1 MICVREGG
9 DRRRYRRI
17 SGGNRRKGERI
28 RAEEE
33 ERNGEE
39 EVARGYKT

>member
-9 DRRRYRRI
+9 DRRRYRRTE
-17 SGGNRRKGERI
+17 GGDRRRGERS

>member
-9 DRRRYRRI
+9 DRLRYRRI
-17 SGGNRRKGERI
+17 SGGNRQREERS

-39 EVARGYKT
+39 EGARGYKT

>member
-1 MICVREGG
+1 MICVREEG

-17 SGGNRRKGERI
+17 SGENRRREERS

-39 EVARGYKT
+39 EGTRGYKT

>member
-9 DRRRYRRI
+9 DRRRYRWI
-17 SGGNRRKGERI
+17 SGGNRRREERSH
-28 RAEEE
+28 AEEE

-39 EVARGYKT
+39 EGARGYKT